1 MFSLARLSCF
11 VAVAEELHFGRAAE
25 RLHMTQP
32 PLSRQI
38 QQLESELGVQ
48 LIDRT
53 TRTVTLTPAGVAF
66 LPDARRI
73 LQLAEGAAQ
82 TVKRIPEGDLGTV
95 VVGFTA
101 ASAHVVFP
109 RLLSAAREKLP
120 DVKLDL
126 REMVTAVQLEGLMTG
141 EVDLGMARPPVKRPG
156 LVSRP
161 LLHEQLIAAL
171 PEDHP
176 LAGLNRQLTLN
187 DLDDQD
193 VIMYS
198 PVQARYFNELLIST
212 FTIAGASP
220 RYVQYVTQ
228 VHTMLVLVRTGIGI
242 ALVPASA
249 ATLHPDGVVF
259 RTIGAFRERPVEL
272 DAVWRGDSTN
282 PALLRLLRDVLPQRE
297 WTTDDL
303 VEDVSGS
310 RIDRVPLI
318 ADIEMPS
325 TSSWSERPALAPAK
339 ARCRSRREGRQHRI
353 RGRLGVGRQGQIR
366 PNNKRHIVIRVMT
379 DKGVEPRQLAAV
391 VVHGAVGLKC

>member
-1 MFSLARLSCF
+1 VFSLARLSCF
-11 VAVAEELHFGRAAE
+11 IAVAEELHFGRAAE

-38 QQLESELGVQ
+38 QQLEAELGVQ

-53 TRTVTLTPAGVAF
+53 TRSVTLTPAGVAF

-73 LQLAEGAAQ
+73 LQLAESASL
-82 TVKRIPEGDLGTV
+82 TVKRVPAGDLGTV

-101 ASAHVVFP
+101 ASAHVVLP
-109 RLLSAAREKLP
+109 LLFDAAREKLP

-126 REMVTAVQLEGLMTG
+126 REMVTSVQLEALMTG
-141 EVDLGMARPPVKRPG
+141 ELDLGMARPPVRRPG

-171 PEDHP
+171 PVAHP
-176 LAGLNRQLTLN
+176 LAELGRQLTLN
-187 DLDDQD
+187 DLDGQD

-212 FTIAGASP
+212 FTIAGATP
-220 RYVQYVTQ
+220 RYVQYATQ
-228 VHTMLVLVRTGIGI
+228 VHTMLVLVRSGIGI

-249 ATLHPDGVVF
+249 ATLHPEGVAF
-259 RTIGAFRERPVEL
+259 RSIGAFRERPVEL

-297 WTTDDL
+297 WTTDVL
-303 VEDVSGS
+303 LEDV
-310 RIDRVPLI
+310 
-318 ADIEMPS
+318 
-325 TSSWSERPALAPAK
+325 
-339 ARCRSRREGRQHRI
+339 
-353 RGRLGVGRQGQIR
+353 VG
-366 PNNKRHIVIRVMT
+366 
-379 DKGVEPRQLAAV
+379 
-391 VVHGAVGLKC
+391 

>member
-1 MFSLARLSCF
+1 MSLARLSCF

-48 LIDRT
+48 LIERS
-53 TRTVTLTPAGVAF
+53 TRAVTLTPAGAAF

-82 TVKRIPEGDLGTV
+82 TVKRIPAGDLGTV

-101 ASAHVVFP
+101 ASAHVVLP
-109 RLLSAAREKLP
+109 RLLAAAREKLP

-141 EVDLGMARPPVKRPG
+141 EVDLGMARPPIRRLG

-171 PEDHP
+171 PEAHP
-176 LAGLNRQLTLN
+176 MAGLRRQLTLN
-187 DLDDQD
+187 DLDGQEG

-212 FTIAGASP
+212 FTIAGATP
-220 RYVQYVTQ
+220 RYVQTVTQ
-228 VHTMLVLVRTGIGI
+228 VHTMLVLVRSGIGI

-249 ATLHPDGVVF
+249 ATLHPEGVVF
-259 RTIGAFRERPVEL
+259 RSIGAFRERPVEL

-303 VEDVSGS
+303 VEDV
-310 RIDRVPLI
+310 
-318 ADIEMPS
+318 
-325 TSSWSERPALAPAK
+325 
-339 ARCRSRREGRQHRI
+339 
-353 RGRLGVGRQGQIR
+353 VG
-366 PNNKRHIVIRVMT
+366 
-379 DKGVEPRQLAAV
+379 
-391 VVHGAVGLKC
+391 

>member
-1 MFSLARLSCF
+1 MFSFARLSCF
-11 VAVAEELHFGRAAE
+11 IAVAEELHFGRAAE

-38 QQLESELGVQ
+38 QQLEGELGVQ

-53 TRTVTLTPAGVAF
+53 TRSVTLTPAGVAF

-73 LQLAEGAAQ
+73 LQLAEGAAM
-82 TVKRIPEGDLGTV
+82 TVKRVPAGDLGTV

-101 ASAHVVFP
+101 ASAHVVLP
-109 RLLSAAREKLP
+109 LLLEAAREKLP

-126 REMVTAVQLEGLMTG
+126 RELVTSVQLEGLMNG
-141 EVDLGMARPPVKRPG
+141 ELDLGMARPPVKRPG

-171 PEDHP
+171 PVGHP
-176 LAGLNRQLTLN
+176 LADLGRQLTLG
-187 DLDDQD
+187 DLDGEE

-212 FTIAGASP
+212 FTIAGVTP

-228 VHTMLVLVRTGIGI
+228 VHTMLVLVRSQIGI

-249 ATLHPDGVVF
+249 ATLHPEGVVF
-259 RTIGAFRERPVEL
+259 RSIGAFRERPVEL

-297 WTTDDL
+297 WTTDGL
-303 VEDVSGS
+303 VEDV
-310 RIDRVPLI
+310 
-318 ADIEMPS
+318 
-325 TSSWSERPALAPAK
+325 
-339 ARCRSRREGRQHRI
+339 
-353 RGRLGVGRQGQIR
+353 VG
-366 PNNKRHIVIRVMT
+366 
-379 DKGVEPRQLAAV
+379 
-391 VVHGAVGLKC
+391 